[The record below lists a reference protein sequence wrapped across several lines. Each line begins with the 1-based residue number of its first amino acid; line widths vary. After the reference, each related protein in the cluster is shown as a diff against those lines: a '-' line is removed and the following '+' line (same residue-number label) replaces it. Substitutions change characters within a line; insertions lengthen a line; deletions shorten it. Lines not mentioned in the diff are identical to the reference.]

1 MASAKLNRFCGIEEQ
16 QYERTLILYKKTEQ
30 ARLAPCMVPLI
41 GVEPIRYHYRR
52 ILSADSRE
60 FSIIINSYFI
70 AQSINRSLF
79 H

>member
-1 MASAKLNRFCGIEEQ
+1 MHPH
-16 QYERTLILYKKTEQ
+16 KK
-30 ARLAPCMVPLI
+30 RSKPKKLAPYMVPLI
-41 GVEPIRYHYRR
+41 GVEPIRYHYHR

>member
-1 MASAKLNRFCGIEEQ
+1 MHPH
-16 QYERTLILYKKTEQ
+16 KK
-30 ARLAPCMVPLI
+30 RSKPKMLAPYMVPLI
-41 GVEPIRYHYRR
+41 GVEPIRYHYHR